1 MSTLQVSLP
10 TGTLHCSGQPG
21 NTRALTDLC
30 GFGARRNPKRGFVFV
45 SKVLGKH
52 WPASPATM
60 AQLQAELAAQIPVPA
75 GEMVLFVA
83 LAETATGLGHGV
95 FEAFLQ
101 RAGSQAM
108 LLQTTRYPLDGA
120 QVLRFE
126 EEHSHATQQ
135 FLYLPEAP
143 ELRAA
148 LERVS
153 TVVMVDDE
161 ATSGRTFLNLAIALR
176 SVCPRLRALHP
187 VVLTDF
193 SEGRVQALLSALPGI
208 DEVAPL
214 SLWSGA
220 HRFERDP
227 AAALVPAPVAYAP
240 VACRR
245 QHVSAFTA
253 RLGLGAAIALPDAL
267 VQACHA
273 ALDGRPVL
281 VIGTGEC
288 MYPAQRLAQALEALG
303 HAVAVQSTTRSP
315 LMQAGAIEDIALV
328 EDVYG
333 EGIPNYLYNLTR
345 SAGAVRVVV
354 HESRERACVDR
365 LLQQLQAIEVDL
377 AQQRVAAPMQAVA

>member
-1 MSTLQVSLP
+1 MSTLQVTLP
-10 TGTLHCSGQPG
+10 TGTLHCAGQPG
-21 NTRALTDLC
+21 NRRALTDIC
-30 GFGARRNPKRGFVFV
+30 GVGARRNPKRGFVFV

-52 WPASPATM
+52 WPASPSTM
-60 AQLQAELAAQIPVPA
+60 AQVQAELAAQIPVPA
-75 GEMVLFVA
+75 DEMVLFVA

-101 RAGSQAM
+101 RAGSRAM
-108 LLQTTRYPLDGA
+108 FLQTTRYPLDGA

-135 FLYLPEAP
+135 FLYLPESPA
-143 ELRAA
+143 LRAA
-148 LERVS
+148 LEQVS
-153 TVVMVDDE
+153 TVVLVDDE
-161 ATSGRTFLNLAIALR
+161 ATSGRTFLNLATALR
-176 SVCPRLRALHP
+176 AVCPRLRTVHP

-193 SEGRVQALLSALPGI
+193 SEGRVQTLLSALPGI
-208 DEVAPL
+208 AEVAPI
-214 SLWSGA
+214 SLWSGT

-227 AAALVPAPVAYAP
+227 GAVLAPAPVAYAA

-245 QHVSAFTA
+245 QHVSAYTA
-253 RLGLGAAIALPDAL
+253 RLGLAAAIALPDVL

-273 ALDGRPVL
+273 ALDQRPVL

-303 HAVAVQSTTRSP
+303 HAVVVQSTTRSP
-315 LMQAGAIEDIALV
+315 LMQAGAIDDIAMV

-345 SAGAVRVVV
+345 SPGAVRIVV

-365 LLQQLQAIEVDL
+365 LVQQLQAIEVDL
-377 AQQRVAAPMQAVA
+377 VEQRVTTPMQAVA